1 MFKMTSAVRAIQ
13 VLAAS
18 LVVCV
23 SASAQ
28 TFLVANST
36 GGSQVAAAPINQVV
50 ANLQSNINNAQYT
63 ANVANNQANY
73 ATAVGNNAQNSA
85 NYAQGLASNAQN
97 TANAVAG
104 RVDATWDLAIRD
116 CALALGGLQ
125 AIAYCQI
132 VNPRPW

>member
-1 MFKMTSAVRAIQ
+1 MFKLKRAVRAIQ
-13 VLAAS
+13 FLAAG
-18 LVVCV
+18 LVISV

-36 GGSQVAAAPINQVV
+36 GGSQVAASPISQVV
-50 ANLQSNINNAQYT
+50 ANLQGNINNAQYT

-73 ATAVGNNAQNSA
+73 AAAVGNNAQNSA
-85 NYAQGLASNAQN
+85 NYAQAVANNAQY
-97 TANAVAG
+97 TANVIAG

-125 AIAYCQI
+125 AIAYCQA

>member
-1 MFKMTSAVRAIQ
+1 MIS
-13 VLAAS
+13 
-18 LVVCV
+18 V

-36 GGSQVAAAPINQVV
+36 GGSQVAASPISQVV
-50 ANLQSNINNAQYT
+50 ANLQGNINNAQYT

-73 ATAVGNNAQNSA
+73 AAAVGNNAQNSA
-85 NYAQGLASNAQN
+85 NYAQAVANNAQY
-97 TANAVAG
+97 TANVIAG

-125 AIAYCQI
+125 AIAYCQA
-132 VNPRPW
+132 VNPWPW

>member
-1 MFKMTSAVRAIQ
+1 MFKLKRAVRAIQ
-13 VLAAS
+13 FLAAG
-18 LVVCV
+18 LVISV

-36 GGSQVAAAPINQVV
+36 GGSQVAASPISQVV
-50 ANLQSNINNAQYT
+50 ANLQGNINNAQYT

-73 ATAVGNNAQNSA
+73 AAAVGNNAQNSA
-85 NYAQGLASNAQN
+85 NYAQAVANNAQY
-97 TANAVAG
+97 TANVVAG

-125 AIAYCQI
+125 AIAYCQA